1 MYEWE
6 RDRVVK
12 NQNFGREN
20 TITVDKRRDT

>member
-6 RDRVVK
+6 RDKVMK

-20 TITVDKRRDT
+20 TITVDKQRDT

>member
-6 RDRVVK
+6 RDKVTK

-20 TITVDKRRDT
+20 TIMVDKQIDT

>member
-1 MYEWE
+1 MYERE
-6 RDRVVK
+6 RDMVVK